1 MRTCIPIILAAALFS
16 ACAGKQASSSN
27 TSTATAASTAAPAQ
41 PGGSQAAASQTSG
54 APVELTSCEL
64 TADKQNVSYKI
75 KVNTTQ
81 SIEEVHVS
89 LKELDAAGKV
99 LGQMPLVW
107 KNIVGSTRQPIE
119 NGKTYGDQSPLEPGV
134 ARIDCSLGE
143 VVFKDGT
150 SWKPK

>member
-1 MRTCIPIILAAALFS
+1 MRTCIPIILAATLFS

-27 TSTATAASTAAPAQ
+27 TSTATTASTPASAQ
-41 PGGSQAAASQTSG
+41 PGDSQAAASQTSG

-75 KVNTTQ
+75 KVNTAQ
-81 SIEEVHVS
+81 PLEEVHVA

>member
-1 MRTCIPIILAAALFS
+1 MRTYILIILAAALLS
-16 ACAGKQASSSN
+16 ACGTSSS
-27 TSTATAASTAAPAQ
+27 TTTTGTAASPQ
-41 PGGSQAAASQTSG
+41 SSSQSGGSQSAASQAGG
-54 APVELTSCEL
+54 APVELTSCGL

-75 KVNTTQ
+75 KVNTAQ
-81 SIEEVHVS
+81 PIEEVHVA

-119 NGKTYGDQSPLEPGV
+119 SGKTYEDQSPLEPGV
-134 ARIDCSLGE
+134 AKIDCSLGE

>member
-1 MRTCIPIILAAALFS
+1 MRTYILIILAATLLS
-16 ACAGKQASSSN
+16 ACGTKQGSSS
-27 TSTATAASTAAPAQ
+27 TTTTGPAASPQ
-41 PGGSQAAASQTSG
+41 SSSQSGGSQSAASQAGG
-54 APVELTSCEL
+54 APVELTSCGL
-64 TADKQNVSYKI
+64 AADKQNVSYKI
-75 KVNTTQ
+75 KVNTAQ
-81 SIEEVHVS
+81 PIEEVHVA

-119 NGKTYGDQSPLEPGV
+119 NGKTYDDQSPLEPGV
-134 ARIDCSLGE
+134 AKIDCSLGE

>member
-1 MRTCIPIILAAALFS
+1 MRTYILIILAAALLS
-16 ACAGKQASSSN
+16 ACGTSSS
-27 TSTATAASTAAPAQ
+27 TTTTGTAASPQ
-41 PGGSQAAASQTSG
+41 SSSQSGGSQSAASQASG
-54 APVELTSCEL
+54 APVELTACGL

-75 KVNTTQ
+75 KVNTAQ
-81 SIEEVHVS
+81 PIEEVHVA

-119 NGKTYGDQSPLEPGV
+119 NGKTYEDQSPLEPGV
-134 ARIDCSLGE
+134 AKTDCSLGE

>member
-1 MRTCIPIILAAALFS
+1 MRTCILIILAAALLS
-16 ACAGKQASSSN
+16 ACGTKESSSP
-27 TSTATAASTAAPAQ
+27 TTTTGPSPQSSSQ
-41 PGGSQAAASQTSG
+41 SGGSQSAASQAGG
-54 APVELTSCEL
+54 APVELTSCGL

-75 KVNTTQ
+75 KVNTAQ
-81 SIEEVHVS
+81 PIEEVHVA

-119 NGKTYGDQSPLEPGV
+119 NGKTYEDQSPLEPGV
-134 ARIDCSLGE
+134 AKIDCSLGE